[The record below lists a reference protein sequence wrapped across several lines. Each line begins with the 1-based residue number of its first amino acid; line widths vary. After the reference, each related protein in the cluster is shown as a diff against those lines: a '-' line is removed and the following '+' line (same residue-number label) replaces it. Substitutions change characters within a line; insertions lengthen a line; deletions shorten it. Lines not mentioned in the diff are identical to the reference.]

1 MNILTDGL
9 IDADPLVLG
18 LALLL
23 LLVCAAIYFI
33 RRKTR

>member
-18 LALLL
+18 LALSL

-33 RRKTR
+33 RRKR